1 MTSITAIT
9 VVMPMRQNLGVMTN
23 NMGAVVNLLMCFLTV
38 SGDDFLA
45 FLNVGGVNN
54 LLADLF
60 GDLARVFLGVLFAL
74 LVLLVLAVWSGRVSV
89 ATSLSSTLVVSTIP
103 MAFMV
108 NINNLRV
115 MSNNMGAVVDLLVFF
130 LTMGSNNI
138 FTFLNV
144 GNIYNNIIL
153 NMTFIML
160 RLLGDL
166 VALMVLL
173 VLTMRTTGVTMTS
186 SIRRCSAK
194 DKRGREEEN

>member
-1 MTSITAIT
+1 
-9 VVMPMRQNLGVMTN
+9 MR
-23 NMGAVVNLLMCFLTV
+23 
-38 SGDDFLA
+38 
-45 FLNVGGVNN
+45 
-54 LLADLF
+54 
-60 GDLARVFLGVLFAL
+60 
-74 LVLLVLAVWSGRVSV
+74 
-89 ATSLSSTLVVSTIP
+89 
-103 MAFMV
+103 
-108 NINNLRV
+108 
-115 MSNNMGAVVDLLVFF
+115 AVVDLLVFF
-130 LTMGSNNI
+130 LAMGSHNI

-186 SIRRCSAK
+186 SIRRGSAK